1 MVCIRGKQWKG
12 LGAALGVSRL
22 RNRQGKGKLRSYFY
36 YYRVQIVPIFF
47 MIGSVQN
54 AQNMQSLICGYFF
67 CQRQMIL
74 SKNKKNTEKNLMRQY
89 QLKIQWKLLTVFV
102 EERI

>member
-47 MIGSVQN
+47 YDRVSAKCTKYAIVN
-54 AQNMQSLICGYFF
+54 LWIFF
-67 CQRQMIL
+67 L
-74 SKNKKNTEKNLMRQY
+74 PKADDT
-89 QLKIQWKLLTVFV
+89 
-102 EERI
+102 